1 MADEEQSTN
10 GIEAGCAAIGATN
23 ARTSN
28 VFQSGLPVAG
38 CLRAMAAGQTET
50 LKRRLATERGC
61 NESREVNLVKKL
73 LVPDV

>member
-1 MADEEQSTN
+1 MPDEVQSVN

-38 CLRAMAAGQTET
+38 CLRAMAAGQAET
-50 LKRRLATERGC
+50 LKRRLATERAGK
-61 NESREVNLVKKL
+61 ESR
-73 LVPDV
+73 